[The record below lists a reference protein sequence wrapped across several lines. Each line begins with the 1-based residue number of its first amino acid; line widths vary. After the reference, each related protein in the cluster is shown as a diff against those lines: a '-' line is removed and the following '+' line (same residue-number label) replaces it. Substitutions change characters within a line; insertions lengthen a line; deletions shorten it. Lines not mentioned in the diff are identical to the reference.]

1 MLFLNDMAG
10 RIPQHFIDDLMSRT
24 DIVEVISSHIP
35 LKKAGKEY
43 KACCPFHDEKTP
55 SFTVSPAKQFYHC
68 FGCGA
73 HGTVVGFLMEHD
85 RAGFVEAI
93 EDLASRA
100 GVEVPREQGTGPD
113 RSRDEL
119 FELSENVARYYQN
132 CLKKDASAIAYLKQR
147 GLTGETAKTFGIG
160 YAPARWDALVKK
172 FGQTDKGRRN
182 LLAAGLIIEGEKERT
197 YDRFRHRIM
206 FPIRDTR
213 GRAAGFGGRVID
225 DSNPKYMNSP
235 ETTLFHKG
243 SELFGL
249 YEARR
254 AVKTITRLLVVEG
267 YMDVVALAEHGIHN
281 VVATLG
287 TATTSDQLHQMFR
300 VTDEIVFCF
309 DGDDAG
315 RKAAWKA
322 LQTSLPEI
330 RGGRQVRFLFLPEG
344 HDPDSLVNEI
354 GKEAFVAKLADS
366 IALSD
371 FLVAR
376 LATGVD
382 LESVDGRARL
392 AELATPLVNR
402 IPQGIFLDLL
412 IEHLAETVRMPAA
425 RLAGLIRRP
434 GNEPTPGLTAPV
446 SVHDSSFRGS
456 LVRRAIALLV
466 HYPRAAS
473 EDVDITALKQV
484 DRPGTSLLAELLED
498 LRSHPQI
505 TTAGILERWRQH
517 EDGPHLTR
525 LAAQD
530 MLVAEDAAALVLT
543 ETIRRLI
550 RQAGPEKSTE
560 DLLSKAQSG
569 RLTPEEKLEL
579 TDLLGRDADRSATAP

>member
-132 CLKKDASAIAYLKQR
+132 CLKKDESAIAYLKQR

-254 AVKTITRLLVVEG
+254 AVKTITQLLVVEG

-550 RQAGPEKSTE
+550 RQAGPEKRTE

-579 TDLLGRDADRSATAP
+579 TGLLGRDADPPATAP

>member
-1 MLFLNDMAG
+1 MAG

-132 CLKKDASAIAYLKQR
+132 CLKKDESAIAYLKQR

-254 AVKTITRLLVVEG
+254 AVKTITQLLVVEG

-392 AELATPLVNR
+392 AELATPLINR

-550 RQAGPEKSTE
+550 RQAGPEKRTE

-579 TDLLGRDADRSATAP
+579 TGLLGRDADPPATAP